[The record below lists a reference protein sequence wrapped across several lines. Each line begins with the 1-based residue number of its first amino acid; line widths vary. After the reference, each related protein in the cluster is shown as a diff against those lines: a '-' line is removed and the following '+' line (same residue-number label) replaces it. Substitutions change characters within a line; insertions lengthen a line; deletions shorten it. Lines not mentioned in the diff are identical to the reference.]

1 MAKATTIAINKPAAA
16 QAPGTAGKPLTK
28 AVLTDVQKRKWI
40 ETRSAL
46 LWRCPAFTH
55 ILFSMLNPTKGELAA
70 LFTTEVPIAATDGSN
85 LILNPD
91 KFFEFPLDERVFIVA
106 HEILHC
112 ILNHCVLSHPMRRD
126 KVVKYADGTK
136 LDYDAKLMNIAMDLV
151 INDTLIND
159 KIGKFP
165 ACGVHDPK
173 TATLKDGFLDAYK
186 KVWKDPEKFGGG
198 SGGFDVIMSPGAGQ
212 GQDPG
217 QAAQGRSQTEWDT
230 AVAAALTSA
239 KMQGKLPSNLE
250 RLLGEI
256 IDPQVQWQ
264 DHIRALFA
272 RKIGAGGYDWRKP
285 DRRLIQR
292 DIYAPQRSGS
302 GCGTVVVA
310 VDTSGSIGQKQLDVF
325 FGEMRGILD
334 DVRPTEIHVVW
345 CDAKVHKVDTVDDS
359 QDISSLKAAGGG
371 GTDFR
376 PVFEWIDKEGVTPEA
391 LVYLT
396 DGLGSFPGEQPAYPV
411 IWGAI
416 KGYNVKYPFGD
427 VVEIEIK

>member
-1 MAKATTIAINKPAAA
+1 MQPMTQVT
-16 QAPGTAGKPLTK
+16 
-28 AVLTDVQKRKWI
+28 LTDAQKRKWT

-55 ILFSMLNPTKGELAA
+55 ILFSMLNPTRGELAA

-112 ILNHCVLSHPMRRD
+112 ILNHCVLSVPMRRT
-126 KVVKYADGTK
+126 KQVKYVTGK
-136 LDYDAKLMNIAMDLV
+136 HLPYDPKLMNIAMDLV

-165 ACGVHDPK
+165 DCGVHDK
-173 TATLKDGFLDAYK
+173 SIATAADSFLDAYA
-186 KVWKDPEKFGGG
+186 KVYKQAEKNGGG
-198 SGGFDVIMSPGAGQ
+198 KGDTPGGKGSGFDELLQPGAGQ
-212 GQDPG
+212 GKDPSE
-217 QAAQGRSQTEWDT
+217 AAGGRSQTEWDT
-230 AVAAALTSA
+230 AVAAALASA
-239 KMQGKLPSNLE
+239 KMQGKLPAGLE
-250 RLLGEI
+250 RLLGQI
-256 IDPQVQWQ
+256 IEPQVPWQ

-272 RKIGAGGYDWRKP
+272 RKVGAGGYNWRKP

-292 DIYAPQRSGS
+292 DIYAPERSGN

-310 VDTSGSIGQKQLDVF
+310 VDTSGSIGQDVLNVF
-325 FGEMRGILD
+325 FAEMRGILD
-334 DVRPTEIHVVW
+334 DVRPTEIHVLW
-345 CDAKVHKVDTVDDS
+345 IDAKVHKVDTVDDS
-359 QDISSLKAAGGG
+359 GDIDSLKAKGGG

-376 PVFEWIDKEGVTPEA
+376 PAFKWVEEAGVRPEA

-396 DGLGSFPGEQPAYPV
+396 DGLGSFPAEQPAYPV
-411 IWGAI
+411 IWGAL
-416 KGYNVKYPFGD
+416 KGYGVTYPFGD
-427 VVEIEIK
+427 VVEIVVK